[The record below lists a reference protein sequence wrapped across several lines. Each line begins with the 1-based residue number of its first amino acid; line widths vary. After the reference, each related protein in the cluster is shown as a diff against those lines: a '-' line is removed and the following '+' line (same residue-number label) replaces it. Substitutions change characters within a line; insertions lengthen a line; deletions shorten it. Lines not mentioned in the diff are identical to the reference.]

1 MKCFN
6 NKKREELGWQSPFE
20 VYFGRQ
26 SNELV
31 RCGLP
36 ENQGSPKVRKVSKPM
51 KNDFNRFKTTLLE
64 KKNLIPTKGW
74 EKEQLNISKKRNK
87 CSVYK
92 INQKVLVR
100 YGKKGKKAPKRRYSC
115 IGKTE
120 KVGKYHMYKVGY
132 RDLVHNQKFPVGSL

>member
-36 ENQGSPKVRKVSKPM
+36 ENQGSPKVRKLSKPM
-51 KNDFNRFKTTLLE
+51 KNDFNRFKTTLA
-64 KKNLIPTKGW
+64 
-74 EKEQLNISKKRNK
+74 SKKR
-87 CSVYK
+87 
-92 INQKVLVR
+92 R
-100 YGKKGKKAPKRRYSC
+100 
-115 IGKTE
+115 T
-120 KVGKYHMYKVGY
+120 
-132 RDLVHNQKFPVGSL
+132 